1 MHGKVKFHSAL
12 SVVVA
17 NMIGTGVFTSL
28 GFQIAGIHDYA
39 TLVFLWILGG
49 VISLCGAFCYAE
61 LGAAMPQSG
70 GEYNYL
76 SKIYHPSIGF
86 LSGWVS
92 ATIGFAA
99 PIALAASALSKYT
112 GTIFPTFST
121 ALPGTLI
128 NMGFLGSV
136 DDHVLYAKLLGAAII
151 LIVTFFQS
159 INHETSGTFQSVV
172 TGLKFLLIVVFIICG
187 FLLAP
192 AVPGISF
199 MPTSATPASIFS
211 ISFVTSMFFV
221 AFSYSGWNAA
231 AYIAGEI
238 ENPKKNIPL
247 SLLAGTSIVLLLYVL
262 INVVFLYVTP
272 ASELTLKLE
281 VGFEAGKHIF
291 GLSGSRIVSG
301 IISLLLIST
310 ISSMVFAGPRVIS
323 SIGNDFSLFKIAA
336 RTNKTGIPVIA
347 IWIQTAIALVLL
359 FSGSFEFI
367 LNCTTFVLILF
378 STITVAGVIV
388 LRVKNP
394 NLERPYRTW
403 GYPVTPIIFIAVNMW
418 FLVYAVIW
426 KQKESLIGLGI
437 VALGLIVYF
446 LAKYLSKNEEIKSL

>member
-1 MHGKVKFHSAL
+1 MHGKIKFHTAFSI
-12 SVVVA
+12 VVA

-49 VISLCGAFCYAE
+49 VISLCGAFSYAE

-112 GTIFPTFST
+112 GTIFPDFNTEV
-121 ALPGTLI
+121 PGAMM
-128 NMGFLGSV
+128 NLGLCSI
-136 DDHVLYAKLLGAAII
+136 DSHLFDAKLLGAVVI

-159 INHETSGTFQSVV
+159 INHRTSGTFQSVV
-172 TGLKFLLIVVFIICG
+172 TGLKILLIIAFILCG
-187 FLLAP
+187 FLFAP
-192 AVPGISF
+192 ATPGISF
-199 MPTSATPASIFS
+199 MPTAATPASIFS
-211 ISFVTSMFFV
+211 VAFVTSMFFV
-221 AFSYSGWNAA
+221 AFSYSGWNAS

-247 SLLAGTSIVLLLYVL
+247 SLLTGTSVVLVLYVL
-262 INVVFLYVTP
+262 INIVFLYVTP
-272 ASELTLKLE
+272 ASELILKLE

-291 GLSGSRIVSG
+291 GLNGSRIVSG

-323 SIGNDFSLFKIAA
+323 SIGDDFSLFKIAA
-336 RTNKTGIPVIA
+336 RTNRSGIPVIA
-347 IWIQTAIALVLL
+347 IWIQTAIALILL

-378 STITVAGVIV
+378 STITVLGVIV
-388 LRVKNP
+388 LRIKTP
-394 NLERPYRTW
+394 GLERPYRTW
-403 GYPVTPIIFIAVNMW
+403 GYPFTPLLFIAVNLW

-446 LAKYLSKNEEIKSL
+446 LAKIFSKNKEIKSL